1 MDIYPGDLARLLYQE
16 QLLKQKMEKCQR
28 ELSAGEELPYVAPT
42 PGLISRIARWVRQ
55 RPQPDTQPAP
65 RPRTI

>member
-16 QLLKQKMEKCQR
+16 QLLQQEREQHQR
-28 ELSAGEELPYVAPT
+28 ELYAGNGQPHVAPT
-42 PGLISRIARWVRQ
+42 PGLISRIAQWVRQ
-55 RPQPDTQPAP
+55 RPQRETHSVQ

>member
-16 QLLKQKMEKCQR
+16 QLLKREIEKCER
-28 ELSAGEELPYVAPT
+28 ELLNGVDQPTVAPT
-42 PGLISRIARWVRQ
+42 PGLVSRMIRWLRAIPRREQVV
-55 RPQPDTQPAP
+55 AP

>member
-16 QLLKQKMEKCQR
+16 QLLKQAQSQTLRDLYE
-28 ELSAGEELPYVAPT
+28 GEDQPYVERES
-42 PGLISRIARWVRQ
+42 GLVSRIAQWLRQ
-55 RPQPDTQPAP
+55 RPQQEIRSAR

>member
-16 QLLKQKMEKCQR
+16 QLLQQEREQQQR
-28 ELSAGEELPYVAPT
+28 NRSEGVDQPYVAPT
-42 PGLISRIARWVRQ
+42 PGLLSRIAQWAQQ
-55 RPQPDTQPAP
+55 RPQPDAQPAP

>member
-16 QLLKQKMEKCQR
+16 QLLKQAQSQQLR
-28 ELSAGEELPYVAPT
+28 DLSEAVDQPT
-42 PGLISRIARWVRQ
+42 VERAPGLVSRIAQWVRQ
-55 RPQPDTQPAP
+55 HPQPDAQPAP